1 MFSVLF
7 SPSIVRNFITTH
19 CFPFPVPAQPF
30 SPLPV
35 PSWQLNK
42 PLSLA
47 TVAKVTDAYLAS
59 LQPARKLKL
68 PVVPEAVKK
77 SLSSFAASLGQPSK
91 GSAVTDMV
99 TAALA
104 DQAVVEE
111 GGKVLPGFT
120 VSFLISPE
128 PNLLGCTVVCW
139 HCFGCSPSMYAMG
152 ANAKSK
158 FPRLRACMSYVG
170 QFCSSI
176 ACFSTYLI
184 VCGSDVERIWIAVE
198 LHGRLCQC
206 GSQTDHHVVNVQLVG
221 TCTPHVPDA
230 CMRVGR

>member
-1 MFSVLF
+1 M
-7 SPSIVRNFITTH
+7 
-19 CFPFPVPAQPF
+19 PAQPF

-120 VSFLISPE
+120 VSFLTSLE
-128 PNLLGCTVVCW
+128 PKSTWVHVGLL
-139 HCFGCSPSMYAMG
+139 ALL
-152 ANAKSK
+152 A
-158 FPRLRACMSYVG
+158 
-170 QFCSSI
+170 
-176 ACFSTYLI
+176 FSG
-184 VCGSDVERIWIAVE
+184 VHPV
-198 LHGRLCQC
+198 
-206 GSQTDHHVVNVQLVG
+206 
-221 TCTPHVPDA
+221 CTPCYTD
-230 CMRVGR
+230 